1 MIIIYPIFYKSHSEY
16 INQKCIRIIVM
27 LILASETVFK
37 HIFCENLA
45 VIECTPPEIRGGG
58 LIEKYAFGAVILI
71 WMSRGEGPNT

>member
-1 MIIIYPIFYKSHSEY
+1 
-16 INQKCIRIIVM
+16 M